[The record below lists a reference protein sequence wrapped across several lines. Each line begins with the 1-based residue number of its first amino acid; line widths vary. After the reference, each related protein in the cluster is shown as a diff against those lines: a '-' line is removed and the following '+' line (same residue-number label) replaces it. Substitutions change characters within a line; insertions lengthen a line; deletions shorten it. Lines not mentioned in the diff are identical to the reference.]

1 MITFMKNG
9 VKSMT
14 HAGSLTVITGPSG
27 VGKGSL
33 VNRLLEKH
41 SDIWLSI
48 SATTRQPRSGEKNG
62 EQYFFMDREEFM
74 ELVEEG
80 GFIEWAEFAGN
91 LYGTPIKQLREKLE
105 KGIKVIL
112 EIELEGARQVQKKFP
127 EAYRVFISPP
137 SFDELEK
144 RIKGRGTDSKQAIS
158 KRLLRA
164 KEEMKAQNEFDAI
177 IINNQLSSAVIEL
190 ESIIGIN

>member
-1 MITFMKNG
+1 MI
-9 VKSMT
+9 S
-14 HAGSLTVITGPSG
+14 AGSLTVITGPSG

-33 VNRLLEKH
+33 VNKLLEKH

-105 KGIKVIL
+105 KGITVVL

-127 EAYRVFISPP
+127 GAFRVFIAPP
-137 SFDELEK
+137 SLAELEK
-144 RIKGRGTDSKQAIS
+144 RIKGRGTDSEEAIS
-158 KRLLRA
+158 KRLSRA
-164 KEEMKAQNEFDAI
+164 KEEMKAQNEFDGI
-177 IINNQLSSAVIEL
+177 IINNQLSTALIEL

>member
-62 EQYFFMDREEFM
+62 EQYFFMDREPFL

-177 IINNQLSSAVIEL
+177 IINNKLSSAVIEL
-190 ESIIGIN
+190 ESIIGIH